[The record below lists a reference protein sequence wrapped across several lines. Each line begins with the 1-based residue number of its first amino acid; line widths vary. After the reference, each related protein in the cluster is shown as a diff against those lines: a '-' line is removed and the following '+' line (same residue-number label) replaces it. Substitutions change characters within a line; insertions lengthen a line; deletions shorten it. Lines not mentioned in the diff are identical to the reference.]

1 VYSLSEQYLA
11 AASAVKQHVLNCMYF
26 LTLTT
31 YLLTLGKLSRTLLIS
46 LSRV

>member
-1 VYSLSEQYLA
+1 
-11 AASAVKQHVLNCMYF
+11 MYF
-26 LTLTT
+26 LTFTT